1 MQLQYVDDKRERERS
16 SIFPQFICLC
26 YCCKFILEDCNTYDE
41 NSPENVLW
49 FDNFLNQFYE
59 LSRLVTQGCVLVDG
73 ILD

>member
-1 MQLQYVDDKRERERS
+1 MQLHYVHDKRERERS

-49 FDNFLNQFYE
+49 FDNFLNQF
-59 LSRLVTQGCVLVDG
+59 
-73 ILD
+73 